1 MFSSFSAPN
10 RHEGSILIIAL
21 LILAL
26 STIIGMIVVKM
37 SNIEL
42 RASANLTHSKMA
54 FYAAESARS
63 FVAQTPDLYGPHN
76 LTPSNP
82 KTFQS
87 PVGALGP
94 KQSFDGYVQYLGM
107 SEVPRGSGFEV
118 GTFKA
123 YRYKM
128 VCNGYGPSGAK
139 SQIEAGFYRVGY

>member
-1 MFSSFSAPN
+1 MKQFFTGLKN
-10 RHEGSILIIAL
+10 NKGSVLIIAL
-21 LILAL
+21 FVLAL

-42 RASANLTHSKMA
+42 KASANLTHSKMA

-63 FVAQTPDLYGPHN
+63 FVAQTPDLYGPDN

-82 KTFQS
+82 
-87 PVGALGP
+87 
-94 KQSFDGYVQYLGM
+94 FDGYVQYLGM